1 MKTDELIQQL
11 AGNAQPVK
19 RLKPLGQRFV
29 MWLVI
34 SWVYIGIIM
43 YFFGIRDDAGSM
55 LRNPMFFTQATLLLV
70 LGVTAG
76 YAAFQISVPDGTL
89 SLPLVGLVIGSA
101 MVSMVLLSYEACTT
115 SGCAAGHGLECSL
128 HIAMLGIIP
137 AMALFLMLKRSA
149 PSRRLWAGALMG
161 LAMIGLSAAALQFAC
176 GNSDPLHLL
185 VWHWLPGLLFVSV
198 GVGMASRL
206 LRW

>member
-11 AGNAQPVK
+11 AGNAPPVK
-19 RLKPLGQRFV
+19 RLRPFGQRFIA
-29 MWLVI
+29 WLVI
-34 SWVYIGIIM
+34 SLVYIGIIM
-43 YFFGIRDDAGSM
+43 FFFGVRDDAGLM
-55 LRNPMFFTQATLLLV
+55 LRDPMFFTQAMLLIV

-76 YAAFQISVPDGTL
+76 YAALQISVPDGML
-89 SLPLVGLVIGSA
+89 SVPLVGLVIGSA
-101 MVSMVLLSYEACTT
+101 MVSMVLLSYETCTT
-115 SGCAAGHGLECSL
+115 SGCVAGQGWECSL

-137 AMALFLMLKRSA
+137 AIALFLMLKRSA

-185 VWHWLPGLLFVSV
+185 VWHWLPGFLFVSV
-198 GVGMASRL
+198 GIGMASRL